1 MKDLDRSLELVADQ
15 GENVSISSIGQDD
28 GVALDDLAQRGGV
41 VAQAGGLL
49 EVEGCCGSL
58 HLRLHLA
65 QIGTGSAGH
74 EGAEVLGERPVVFR
88 IDATH
93 ARRRALVDIAQ
104 QAGAA

>member
-1 MKDLDRSLELVADQ
+1 MEDLDSGLELVTDQ
-15 GENVSISSIGQDD
+15 GEDVGVGGVGQDNS
-28 GVALDDLAQRGGV
+28 VALDDLAQRGGV
-41 VAQAGGLL
+41 VTQAGGLL
-49 EVEGCCGSL
+49 EVEGRCGSL

-74 EGAEVLGERPVVFR
+74 EGAEVLSERPVVLR

-93 ARRRALVDIAQ
+93 ARRRALVDVPQ